1 MILAHIF
8 ISKCGIL
15 FILGL
20 GGNVLT
26 LLVKTTRAY
35 RNTAHGL
42 YITAMAVADITFLLT
57 QPLNRSLLH
66 DLFGWDIRS
75 YSVIGCKMYYFFLRW
90 ARPMSS
96 LVIVLVCFERF
107 VAIWL
112 PLKAK
117 VFSSR
122 HIAIIEVCGIFSL
135 TCFVSGFRTQ
145 TVGIQNNVCLA
156 VVLTSYNKHFSA
168 LCSIMGI
175 TIRTLIPTL
184 ILLLLTPSTVAKLFY
199 QRHLGLQMCNGKVNQ
214 SDETF
219 RVSLMLLSVAV
230 AFCVL
235 VTPFCLIYHA
245 YLFMGTNIVS
255 TSTPAMRILNEVRL
269 TCEQINCVINFIL
282 NVLINRMFRRQ
293 FYEILTC
300 QRGKNI
306 GRDSKFR
313 SSGKETMQT
322 TLSSTVASD

>member
-1 MILAHIF
+1 M
-8 ISKCGIL
+8 
-15 FILGL
+15 
-20 GGNVLT
+20 VT
-26 LLVKTTRAY
+26 TTRAY
-35 RNTAHGL
+35 RNSVHGL

-57 QPLNRSLLH
+57 QPLNRRFVH
-66 DLFGWDIRS
+66 DLFGRDIRS
-75 YSVIGCKMYYFFLRW
+75 YSIIGCKIYYFFLRW

-117 VFSSR
+117 LFSSR
-122 HIAIIEVCGIFSL
+122 RIAIIEICGIFLL

-145 TVGIQNNVCLA
+145 TVGIQNSVCLA
-156 VVLTSYNKHFSA
+156 VVLTPYNKHLSA
-168 LCSIMGI
+168 VCSVMGI
-175 TIRTLIPTL
+175 AIRTLVPTL
-184 ILLLLTPSTVAKLFY
+184 MLLILTPPTVAKLFY
-199 QRHLGLQMCNGKVNQ
+199 QRHLRRQMCNGKTYQ

-235 VTPFCLIYHA
+235 VTPFCLIYHG
-245 YLFMGTNIVS
+245 YLFIGTNIVS

-269 TCEQINCVINFIL
+269 ICEQINCVINFIL
-282 NVLINRMFRRQ
+282 YVLISRIFRRE

-306 GRDSKFR
+306 GRDSTFR
-313 SSGKETMQT
+313 SSGKETMKT
-322 TLSSTVASD
+322 VSSTVASD